1 MYNENQQNKIL
12 KNKCFYKIETKLNI
26 WMFLKVTEHSIL
38 EHIWNIYT
46 LETKTSLTEI
56 QRLAEG
62 PQITV
67 QNRQLG

>member
-1 MYNENQQNKIL
+1 MPFQN
-12 KNKCFYKIETKLNI
+12 ETKLNI

-38 EHIWNIYT
+38 KYIWNIYT
-46 LETKTSLTEI
+46 VETKTSLTEI

-62 PQITV
+62 PRITV